1 MARTRALAARGAA
14 GLVLLTALGLG
25 ARARWGAEEA
35 AELDMASY
43 RVAYEQPTVEAAL
56 WFVLRYP
63 DYVLS
68 GEGEGL
74 GAWLDGLEP
83 GEREFVVAMGTSLAW
98 AWVEHE
104 LEHFEG
110 RTPVDLAVEASVL
123 VRHKTLNQLEVP
135 LEPHAQRE
143 QLDMLAYA
151 GDPHFATGVLARL
164 LRGASNCEG
173 QNHLVALLLDAALES
188 RGDREIDAE
197 LVGVPGGH
205 DITRMSG
212 PGLAQPV
219 FVDAW
224 ANLPPFSIDPG
235 RHREAPL
242 LQELGDV
249 PEVLIPRMASATPR
263 PAEAYEGLL
272 SEGIV
277 MVPERGASS
286 APVSLEIRAP
296 KLGRGFYERVDV
308 WELYLV
314 ARVLHVYDDPRAVEA
329 YAYLLDYRCVD
340 EQAQR
345 SFVCMAG
352 ARFHRRIVADGG
364 AYEFK

>member
-1 MARTRALAARGAA
+1 MSRGRVLGAAA
-14 GLVLLTALGLG
+14 GLVLLAAVGLG
-25 ARARWGAEEA
+25 VRARSGAQQLA
-35 AELDMASY
+35 APELASY
-43 RVAYEQPTVEAAL
+43 RVAYEEPTVEAAL

-63 DYVLS
+63 EYFTS

-83 GEREFVVAMGTSLAW
+83 SEREFVVAMGTSLAW

-104 LEHFEG
+104 LEGFEG
-110 RTPVDLAVEASVL
+110 QTPLDLAVDASVV

-135 LEPHAQRE
+135 LEPHAKRE
-143 QLDMLAYA
+143 QIEMLAYA
-151 GDPHFATGVLARL
+151 GDSCFAAGVFARL

-173 QNHLVALLLDAALES
+173 QNHLVALLLDAALEG
-188 RGDREIDAE
+188 RDIDAY

-224 ANLPPFSIDPG
+224 ANLPPFTIDPG

-249 PEVLIPRMASATPR
+249 PEVLIPRMASATPGR
-263 PAEAYEGLL
+263 SRA
-272 SEGIV
+272 
-277 MVPERGASS
+277 MRGCG
-286 APVSLEIRAP
+286 P
-296 KLGRGFYERVDV
+296 RG
-308 WELYLV
+308 
-314 ARVLHVYDDPRAVEA
+314 
-329 YAYLLDYRCVD
+329 
-340 EQAQR
+340 
-345 SFVCMAG
+345 S
-352 ARFHRRIVADGG
+352 
-364 AYEFK
+364 